1 MGTSTTGPTRM
12 TLADARKSDAAALTR
27 AEVAAIL
34 NVDARTVT
42 RGIESGE
49 IPCLRLGRRRLV
61 PREPFIALMS
71 GGTTVD

>member
-1 MGTSTTGPTRM
+1 M

-27 AEVAAIL
+27 ADVAAIL
-34 NVDARTVT
+34 DVDVRTVT

-71 GGTTVD
+71 GRTTID

>member
-1 MGTSTTGPTRM
+1 MSTSITGTTRM

-71 GGTTVD
+71 GGTIID

>member
-1 MGTSTTGPTRM
+1 MPTSTTRPRSM
-12 TLADARKSDAAALTR
+12 TLADARNSDAAALTR

-71 GGTTVD
+71 GGPKID

>member
-1 MGTSTTGPTRM
+1 MRTPITRSPCM
-12 TLADARKSDAAALTR
+12 TLADARNSDAAALTR

-71 GGTTVD
+71 GEID

>member
-1 MGTSTTGPTRM
+1 MPTPTRHTCV

-34 NVDARTVT
+34 DVDVRTVT

-71 GGTTVD
+71 CETKID

>member
-1 MGTSTTGPTRM
+1 MRTPISGPPRM
-12 TLADARKSDAAALTR
+12 TLADARKSEAAALPR

-71 GGTTVD
+71 GGPTID

>member
-1 MGTSTTGPTRM
+1 M
-12 TLADARKSDAAALTR
+12 TLADARNSDAAALTR

-71 GGTTVD
+71 GGTTID

>member
-1 MGTSTTGPTRM
+1 MPTSTTRPPRM

-27 AEVAAIL
+27 ADVAAIL
-34 NVDARTVT
+34 NVDVRTVT

-71 GGTTVD
+71 GRTTID

>member
-1 MGTSTTGPTRM
+1 MRTPITGPTRM

-71 GGTTVD
+71 GGND

>member
-1 MGTSTTGPTRM
+1 MPTSTARPRSM

-71 GGTTVD
+71 GGND